1 MAKFWDLIKFQFYKF
16 LRGKFIR
23 LALKELLGSVT
34 AGGVQGWLIK
44 NGLGYVYDRWAIPFM
59 QRMVRGGLFKYDTR
73 KGRIVFKKFTKAK
86 LEHDEDTYN
95 DIVDNA

>member
-1 MAKFWDLIKFQFYKF
+1 MFFKF
-16 LRGKFIR
+16 LRGKVVR
-23 LALKELLGSVT
+23 LALKQFLGSVT

-44 NGLGYVYDRWAIPFM
+44 NGVGYLYDRYAIPFM
-59 QRMVRGGLFKYDTR
+59 QRMVRGGLLKYDQR
-73 KGRIVFKKFTKAK
+73 KGKITFKKFTKAK